1 MCWQF
6 VSPQVILVQVN
17 PGEALTI
24 RREDGQIHCIT
35 GKKSVISYIYISSRF
50 ECGLYKRCFDHKT
63 LKKNKKTHGFIWNGA
78 LIKLCV

>member
-35 GKKSVISYIYISSRF
+35 GKKSVISYMYLLDLNVGYTR
-50 ECGLYKRCFDHKT
+50 DV
-63 LKKNKKTHGFIWNGA
+63 
-78 LIKLCV
+78 LITKHFF